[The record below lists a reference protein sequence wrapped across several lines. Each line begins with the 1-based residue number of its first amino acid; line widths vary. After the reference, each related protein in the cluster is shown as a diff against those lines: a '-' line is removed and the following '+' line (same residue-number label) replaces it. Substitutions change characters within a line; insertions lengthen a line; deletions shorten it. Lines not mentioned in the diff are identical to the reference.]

1 MNTRAT
7 CDSGLP
13 GCYVYNHTILTAPT
27 DLLPSCVKR
36 LAETWIQ
43 EPAAKADNAEFRP
56 ELINV
61 EDTGPGAPTAAPATS
76 PESLKESV
84 EVLGVPG
91 KVAQFEVDLR
101 NQLDAIVVR
110 CRSKVVDRVD
120 LTGFF
125 LLDAD
130 QVKAQAGVQAIREY
144 LLTAGIDSAQV
155 NVQVQRVRKLGE
167 RGLRL
172 GLRQGVAMS
181 LTYASCDADRRWNG
195 KAPPFTMRLED
206 VPLSRQNYPAALLR
220 TLDDLARSIRACKM
234 TRVEINSQAFM
245 FEEMG
250 APRAHEIGA
259 YLVGRGVPADAVKV
273 SDRVSLR
280 YGARGAVMGG
290 GHVVFIDVR
299 RAPEA
304 VSGPSAEILPARS
317 RSRSNWEAAQET
329 IEPLPSV

>member
-13 GCYVYNHTILTAPT
+13 GCYVYQHAILSAPT

-36 LAETWIQ
+36 LAETWVG
-43 EPAAKADNAEFRP
+43 EPAPNADNAEFRP
-56 ELINV
+56 ERIKV
-61 EDTGPGAPTAAPATS
+61 EDTVPGASTAALATS
-76 PESLKESV
+76 PEKESV

-130 QVKAQAGVQAIREY
+130 QAKAQAGVQAIREY
-144 LLTAGIDSAQV
+144 LLTAGIDGAQV
-155 NVQVQRVRKLGE
+155 NVQVQRVRKLRE
-167 RGLRL
+167 RGMRL
-172 GLRQGVAMS
+172 GLRQGVDVT
-181 LTYASCDADRRWNG
+181 LTYANCDADRRWNG

-206 VPLSRQNYPAALLR
+206 VPLSRQNYPPALVR
-220 TLDDLARSIRACKM
+220 TLDELARSIRACEM
-234 TRVEINSQAFM
+234 TRVHINSQAFM

-250 APRAHEIGA
+250 VPRAHEIGA

-273 SDRVSLR
+273 SDRASLR
-280 YGARGAVMGG
+280 YGARGAAMGS

-304 VSGPSAEILPARS
+304 GSGLSVEVLPARS
-317 RSRSNWEAAQET
+317 RTRSNWQAAQDK